1 MATIRPFEES
11 DIPGAAALHRDV
23 FKTAA
28 QQTLAPDAYRAY
40 FTQVFLDNPSADPA
54 LPSLVYEDESRRI
67 AGFLGVVPRQMTMGG
82 RLIVAAVSSQFVV
95 APSNSAGLV
104 ALRLASAFLNGP
116 QDLSISDE
124 ANDTSRRIWEGLGG
138 TTALWHSLYWTRPL
152 RPVSFALSIVR
163 KRRGLATLA
172 RVAAPFAPLGDA
184 LAARGPYGVPV
195 VPTDVSADEALTGRA
210 MLSGLARCARSPS
223 LRVDYD
229 ERTLAWL
236 LTLANRRKRTGAL
249 RGTVV
254 RRRDRI
260 VGWYLY
266 HLDEERTATVLQIA
280 AEPGRSG
287 HVLDQLF
294 SQAFTDGAIA
304 VSGRVDA
311 RDVQAL
317 TDRYCVLHRRGPWVL
332 VSARHPEVLRPF
344 ETGEA
349 SFTRFDG
356 EWCLGF

>member
-1 MATIRPFEES
+1 MGSIRPFVES
-11 DIPGAAALHRDV
+11 DIPGAAALHREV
-23 FKTAA
+23 FQTSAHE
-28 QQTLAPDAYRAY
+28 TLALDAYRAY
-40 FTQVFLDNPSADPA
+40 FTQVFLENPSADPR
-54 LPSLVYEDESRRI
+54 LPSLVYEDDSRRI

-82 RLIVAAVSSQFVV
+82 RRIVAAVSSQFVV
-95 APSNSAGLV
+95 APSNNAGLV

-116 QDLSISDE
+116 QELSISDE

-152 RPVSFALSIVR
+152 RPARFALSLVR
-163 KRRGLATLA
+163 NRRGLAPLA
-172 RVAAPFAPLGDA
+172 RLAAPLALLADA
-184 LAARGPYGVPV
+184 LAARSPYGVPAAA
-195 VPTDVSADEALTGRA
+195 ADGDAGEALTARAILSGVARGGRA
-210 MLSGLARCARSPS
+210 PS

-236 LTLANRRKRTGAL
+236 LTLASRRKRTGAL

-254 RRRDRI
+254 RHRDRI

-266 HLDEERTATVLQIA
+266 HLDEEQTATVLQIA

-287 HVLDQLF
+287 HVLDHLF
-294 SQAFTDGAIA
+294 SQAFSDGAIA
-304 VSGRVDA
+304 ASGRVDA

-332 VSARHPEVLRPF
+332 VSTRHPELLRPF

>member
-1 MATIRPFEES
+1 MAAIRPFVAS
-11 DIPGAAALHRDV
+11 DIEAAAALHRDV

-28 QQTLAPDAYRAY
+28 QGAAPDAYRTY
-40 FTQVFLDNPSADPA
+40 FTRVFLDAPSADPG
-54 LPSLVYEDESRRI
+54 LPSLVYEDDDGSI
-67 AGFLGVVPRQMTMGG
+67 AGFLGVVPRRMTMNG
-82 RLIVAAVSSQFVV
+82 RRIVAAVSSQFVV
-95 APSNSAGLV
+95 APTNRAGLV
-104 ALRLASAFLNGP
+104 ALRLASTFFGGP

-138 TTALWHSLYWTRPL
+138 ATALWHSLYWTRPL
-152 RPVSFALSIVR
+152 RPARFAVSMLR
-163 KRRGLATLA
+163 RRRGLSRLA
-172 RVAAPFAPLGDA
+172 SAAAPLAPLADA
-184 LAARGPYGVPV
+184 LAARTPYGAPAV
-195 VPTDVSADEALTGRA
+195 VSDGDASEPLTDRT
-210 MLSGLARCARSPS
+210 MLASLPRCARGG

-236 LTLANRRKRTGAL
+236 LALARQRKRTGAL
-249 RGTVV
+249 RATVV
-254 RRRDRI
+254 RHRDRV

-266 HLDEERTATVLQIA
+266 HLEVDRTAMVLQIA
-280 AEPGRSG
+280 AEPGRGG
-287 HVLDQLF
+287 HVLDRLF
-294 SQAFTDGAIA
+294 SQAFSDGAIA

-332 VSARHPEVLRPF
+332 VNARQPELLRPF

-349 SFTRFDG
+349 SFTPFDG